1 MIVRLNTA
9 LRNAILNNLF
19 NGAAGESM
27 LDGGTAEFR
36 TGAQPASADN
46 AATGTVVA
54 TVALPADAM
63 AAASGG
69 SIAKNAAA
77 WQDVAADASGTVGYG
92 RFKSADGTL
101 VMDLDATDN
110 AGAGAIKIDNPSVLV
125 GQQFNV
131 TAFAL
136 TMPATT

>member
-9 LRNAILNNLF
+9 LRNRILDNLF
-19 NGAAGESM
+19 NPATTVNM
-27 LDGGTAEFR
+27 LDGGVAEFR
-36 TGAQPASADN
+36 TGAQPASADS

-69 SIAKNAAA
+69 SIAKNATA
-77 WQDVAADASGTVGYG
+77 WQDLSADAAGTVGWA

-101 VMDLDATDN
+101 VMDLDATDT
-110 AGAGAIKIDNPSVLV
+110 AGNGSIKIDNPTVLL

-131 TAFAL
+131 TAFTL